1 MLSKKTKYAFQALIY
16 LGCKDLGETTVIQ
29 EISDRKNI
37 PKKFLENILLELRKQ
52 GVLGSKK
59 GKGGGYY
66 LQKKPYQ
73 INIAFLVRHLDGPIA
88 MVPCASKNYYA
99 PCNDCEDEE
108 TCAIKKIM
116 IQVRNQTLEVL
127 ETKTLQDFIDEEKK
141 VI

>member
-29 EISDRKNI
+29 EISDKKNI

-66 LQKKPYQ
+66 LQKRPHE
-73 INIAFLVRHLDGPIA
+73 INIAFLVRQMDGPIA
-88 MVPCASKNYYA
+88 LVPCASKNYYA
-99 PCNDCEDEE
+99 PCLDCIDEE
-108 TCAIKKIM
+108 ACSIKKVM
-116 IQVRNQTLEVL
+116 LEVRDQTLKVL
-127 ETKTLQDFIDEEKK
+127 ENKTLQDFLDEEKK
-141 VI
+141 IF